1 MTVADSDLSSPS
13 LHLPLLN
20 STWIVIILI
29 IVACAVAVGEIS
41 ARFIV
46 GANRTAE
53 DGFRVLRTAAPAAKK
68 LPSPPS
74 SSPLSLPPASYFA
87 IGGGDSL

>member
-1 MTVADSDLSSPS
+1 MLTLTLILILSFFFGDG
-13 LHLPLLN
+13 
-20 STWIVIILI
+20 STWIVITLI

-53 DGFRVLRTAAPAAKK
+53 ERLRIIRTAQLLVAQSQEAQSLGIREGGSYLA
-68 LPSPPS
+68 LPE
-74 SSPLSLPPASYFA
+74 SL
-87 IGGGDSL
+87 